1 MYKLVVTL
9 IQVMT
14 VNSML
19 NKNQSIKSGDSS
31 VNLQAQRDII
41 YVEAVPR
48 ELVDEK
54 VSKELLV
61 LRRSRFFIEFN
72 QIKEA
77 KKLSVNVSSG
87 DYSSC
92 SDSIKCESLAWCARL
107 LSRSDDNAEIAQEC
121 LSLAEDI
128 QELNEVKIAKAFM
141 HSQKEEKKEAL
152 QLLSG
157 IDSPQ
162 SRSAAFMIMTHHEG
176 SENSI
181 DWLAKAGYQIGD
193 LDADGKLF
201 YLFQLIDRNQWN
213 DSLLAEG
220 CLKDED
226 FEEAPVLYH
235 VSAIIHMVQAVPNE
249 LRPTVCYQLPFE
261 VASFP
266 LASDSTSMEHRKDAQ
281 SLFSL
286 AADMAT
292 KLDSPIAAAINRD
305 YALWLELSNADT
317 FNAGRE
323 KLVAKLHDI
332 KSSLRLVHF
341 GLQFGVQLDLDAV
354 RQELDRQVA
363 LNGGA
368 THETALVRFSLAF
381 KERTPANMAQYIER
395 HFEELQEFIA
405 PNSMRF
411 IQIEMLAKAEA
422 TDEASKK
429 LEDFKSEDLFSE
441 DELLK
446 LSRIISET
454 TGHDLVEIRKKDFEG
469 SNSLGDIFALVEE
482 LEAQNRWDE
491 LVDFSRLLF
500 ERTHNIRDVERY
512 IRSLNN
518 SKQYHE
524 VVKFIRNN
532 EDYLS
537 QSSHLQLCHCWAL
550 FYEGEMLASKE
561 RLSGIAIE
569 SRTENYRALEV
580 NIGIALGD
588 WGMLSEI
595 VAREYREREKR
606 TAHELLQTAKL
617 AIHISSPQAKDLL
630 YSAARKAKD
639 DAEIMAASYF
649 IAVRAGW
656 EGDQEVAEWLQIA
669 AQLSGA
675 DGPIQKMSLENI
687 VDQKPDWD
695 KREAETWRLLGCGEV
710 PIFIAAQSLRRST
723 IELSLFPALSN
734 LSETNLIRKALVPAF
749 CGNRPSVSMEISNIK
764 VGVDATALIT
774 LSFLDVL
781 EETLNSF
788 DTVYVPHTL
797 LFWLFEEK
805 ARAVFHQPSRIHDAH
820 KIRDLLAR
828 GSVEKLN
835 ANVVV
840 DSELSISIGDEL
852 ASMLTEAKRF
862 SEDFGVQCLVVRP
875 APVYVVS
882 SFMKEKTELNEYSSF
897 LSSCQSVIDKLR
909 DKGVI
914 TGEEEKKAK
923 AYLKLQEIPWPNQP
937 GIDDG
942 ATLILEDLAISYFL
956 HVGLLGKLKD
966 AGFRVIV
973 SSREVSEVN
982 ALISYEGISEQV
994 LSVVEKIRAFVSSG
1008 IESGKVKVGRKY
1020 AIDREVL
1027 DELREDPTIGAI
1039 SLAEF
1044 CDFIITDDRFLNQ
1057 HSNIGESGAQAKVV
1071 TSLDV
1076 LSRMVHSTI
1085 MTSDRL
1091 LELKTKLRRG
1101 GYCFVPVD
1109 EEEIFQL
1116 VSSATINSGIIN
1128 ETAELKAIADNALRV
1143 RMSDWLQLPKEA
1155 LWLETLFKSLAR
1167 VIKLFWVENEDSTD
1181 VIPRVNWILDL
1192 LDVRGWAHRIQ
1203 FQDMALIKFI
1213 RGPQINLLLHSPEE
1227 LSDEK
1232 RKEYWGWLE
1241 EVLIEPI
1248 RSNDPDL
1255 YKWLVD
1261 QAEGQIK
1268 YAIDS
1273 VDKDAALEEDLGF
1286 PASLLAGKLLNA
1298 NTHPS
1303 IRSSLL
1309 ERKKFREALELEAR
1323 VTISFN
1329 EAGVSFFRSDLFKEI
1344 RKVLN
1349 NEMPDDITDH
1359 DGNVWG
1365 LKGKSGDD
1373 DLIQIEVFD
1382 QTRSFLLPDFSVFYP
1397 ESEIRLRRLN
1407 EKTKEVN
1414 LPKSSFEHWY
1424 MILSERPLSD
1434 DEIDA
1439 FDRDF
1444 LDTPVS
1450 FSKLMCREI
1459 EARKKEGKI
1468 SDLVPSSRR
1477 YYDRLVGE
1485 YDGSMLPGE
1494 YVQSTL
1500 KNLIAEL
1507 SDWNHYEGFLLS
1519 LLLTSHS
1526 SFSDLIEVESLD
1538 RADLLRAYN
1547 YIVDSG
1553 DSLSQIGAIDVGLR
1567 ILPDYPELEEILVR
1581 LISKVRDD
1589 NVDDENSNVRNL
1601 SALFILVDGELSRL
1615 GIMSDVAPFYRRLA
1629 SLTHAGLMYRQ
1640 LKKYGAENTFYKWA
1654 VENRSTQFY
1663 WQTLC
1668 DMRLEPRWT
1677 PDMVD
1682 PYQVKQD
1689 LFGRILIAGN
1699 RFRDSIKKTSIDSV
1713 IFDESGE
1720 SIIGGCD
1727 LVLPYYPSPLEG
1739 GGEHPN
1745 SPPDGMSLAIE
1756 HQLDEEVVSPASF
1769 FALVNSAK
1777 IFRLENE
1784 SIDKVSKVLRAGKY
1798 QLQNIENDQVLL
1810 AMMVGLAYV
1819 AAVNKNTELA
1829 GELRILTR
1837 VHRRQGER
1845 PISTY
1850 DSMRFCFLV
1859 AASYRDTEE
1868 WASFIGDWLFELVH
1882 EDLKID
1888 EIKMIYA
1895 HLQVLLNISPELWV
1909 SCAKAEAV
1917 IKSLIGR

>member
-1 MYKLVVTL
+1 
-9 IQVMT
+9 
-14 VNSML
+14 ML
-19 NKNQSIKSGDSS
+19 NNGQSIKSGDRSI
-31 VNLQAQRDII
+31 NLQAQRDII
-41 YVEAVPR
+41 YVEGVPR

-61 LRRSRFFIEFN
+61 LRRSRFFSEFN
-72 QIKEA
+72 QIQEA
-77 KKLSVNVSSG
+77 KKLAGRVSSG

-92 SDSIKCESLAWCARL
+92 SGSIKCEALAWCARL

-121 LSLAEDI
+121 LSRAEEI
-128 QELNEVKIAKAFM
+128 QERNEVKIAKAFM

-181 DWLAKAGYQIGD
+181 DWLSKAGYQIGG

-201 YLFQLIDRNQWN
+201 YLLQLIERNKWN
-213 DSLLAEG
+213 DSLLAVG

-226 FEEAPVLYH
+226 FETAPVLYH

-249 LRPTVCYQLPFE
+249 WRSTVCYQLPFE

-266 LASDSTSMEHRKDAQ
+266 LASDYTSMEHRKDAQ

-292 KLDSPIAAAINRD
+292 KLDSPIAAARDRD

-317 FNAGRE
+317 FKTGRE
-323 KLVAKLHDI
+323 KLVTKLHDI
-332 KSSLRLVHF
+332 RSSLRLVHF
-341 GLQFGVQLDLDAV
+341 GLQFGVHLDLDAV
-354 RQELDRQVA
+354 RQEVDRQVA

-368 THETALVRFSLAF
+368 TYEAALVRFSLAF
-381 KERTPANMAQYIER
+381 KERTPGNVAQYIER

-405 PNSMRF
+405 PNSLRF

-422 TDEASKK
+422 TDEASEK
-429 LEDFKSEDLFSE
+429 LEAFKEEGLFSE
-441 DELLK
+441 DESAK

-454 TGHDLVEIRKKDFEG
+454 TGHDLVEIRKKDFKI
-469 SNSLGDIFALVEE
+469 SDSLHDLFSLVED
-482 LEAQNRWDE
+482 LESQNRWGE
-491 LVDFSRLLF
+491 LVNYSRLLF

-512 IRSLNN
+512 VHSLSNLN
-518 SKQYHE
+518 QHHE
-524 VVKFIRNN
+524 VVKFIRDN
-532 EDYLS
+532 EDYLN
-537 QSSHLQLCHCWAL
+537 QSSHLQMCHCWAL
-550 FYEGEMLASKE
+550 FYEGEILSSKDH
-561 RLSGIAIE
+561 LSKVVAE
-569 SRTENYRALEV
+569 PRTANYRALEI

-588 WGMLSEI
+588 WSMLSEL

-630 YSAARKAKD
+630 YSAAGKAKD

-669 AQLSGA
+669 AQLSGP
-675 DGPIQKMSLENI
+675 DGPIQTMSLENI
-687 VDQKPDWD
+687 LGQKPEWE
-695 KREAETWRLLGCGEV
+695 KREVETWRRFGCGEV
-710 PIFIAAQSLRRST
+710 PLFIAAQSLRRST

-734 LSETNLIRKALVPAF
+734 LSETNIIRKSLIPAF
-749 CGNRPSVSMEISNIK
+749 CGNRPLVNIHMSGAK

-781 EETLNSF
+781 EEALNSF
-788 DTVYVPHTL
+788 ETVYVPHTL

-805 ARAVFHQPSRIHDAH
+805 TRASFHQPSRIHDAY

-828 GSVEKLN
+828 GSVERIISS
-835 ANVVV
+835 AVV
-840 DSELSISIGDEL
+840 DADLSISIGDDL
-852 ASMLTEAKRF
+852 ASMLAEAKRIN
-862 SEDFGVQCLVVRP
+862 EDQVVQCIVVRP
-875 APVYVVS
+875 APVYIVS
-882 SFMKEKTELNEYSSF
+882 SYMKEKAELSEYSSF
-897 LSSCQSVIDKLR
+897 LSSCQSVVDKLR

-923 AYLKLQEIPWPNQP
+923 AYLLLQEVPWPNQP
-937 GIDDG
+937 VIDDG
-942 ATLILEDLAISYFL
+942 AVLILDDLAISYFL
-956 HVGLLGKLKD
+956 HVDLLGKLKD
-966 AGFRVIV
+966 AGFRIII
-973 SSREVSEVN
+973 SSREVSEAN

-994 LSVVEKIRAFVSSG
+994 LNAVENIRNFVSSG
-1008 IESGKVKVGRKY
+1008 IKSGKVKVGKKC
-1020 AIDREVL
+1020 ATDREML
-1027 DELREDPTIGAI
+1027 NELRDDPTIGAI

-1057 HSNIGESGAQAKVV
+1057 HQSLGEAGAQAKVV

-1076 LSRMVHSTI
+1076 LSGMEGSTL

-1101 GYCFVPVD
+1101 GYCFVPVY
-1109 EEEIFQL
+1109 EEELFKLII
-1116 VSSATINSGIIN
+1116 SATISSGVIN
-1128 ETAELKAIADNALRV
+1128 ETAELKAIADNVLRV
-1143 RMSDWLQLPKEA
+1143 RMTDWLQLPKEA

-1167 VIKLFWVENEDSTD
+1167 VIKRIWVENENVTD
-1181 VIPRVNWILDL
+1181 VIPRVNWILHL

-1203 FQDMALIKFI
+1203 FQDMKSIRFI

-1227 LSDEK
+1227 LLDEK
-1232 RKEYWGWLE
+1232 RSRYWDWLE

-1255 YKWLVD
+1255 YKWLV
-1261 QAEGQIK
+1261 EEVERKVK
-1268 YAIDS
+1268 YVVDS
-1273 VDKDAALEEDLGF
+1273 VVKDAAQEEGLDY

-1309 ERKKFREALELEAR
+1309 ERKEFRQALDLESSI
-1323 VTISFN
+1323 TISLN
-1329 EAGVSFFRSDLFKEI
+1329 EAGVSLSRSDLFKGI
-1344 RKVLN
+1344 RQVLS
-1349 NEMPDDITDH
+1349 NEEPDAIVDH
-1359 DGNVWG
+1359 DGNVWR
-1365 LKGKSGDD
+1365 LKSKLGDD
-1373 DLIQIEVFD
+1373 GVVQIEVFD
-1382 QTRSFLLPDFSVFYP
+1382 QARSLLLPDFSVFSTD
-1397 ESEIRLRRLN
+1397 SELRLRHLN
-1407 EKTKEVN
+1407 EITKEVN
-1414 LPKSSFEHWY
+1414 LPKPSFECWH
-1424 MILSERPLSD
+1424 MILSKRPLND

-1444 LDTPVS
+1444 LDTPLS
-1450 FSKLMCREI
+1450 FSKGMCREI

-1485 YDGSMLPGE
+1485 YDGSLLPGD
-1494 YVQSTL
+1494 YARSTL
-1500 KNLIAEL
+1500 KKLIEDL
-1507 SDWNHYEGFLLS
+1507 SVWNPYEGFLLS

-1526 SFSDLIEVESLD
+1526 SFSDLIEVERLD
-1538 RADLLRAYN
+1538 KTDLFRAYN
-1547 YIVDSG
+1547 YLADSG
-1553 DSLSQIGAIDVGLR
+1553 DSLSQIGAVDVGLR
-1567 ILPDYPELEEILVR
+1567 ILPNYPELEEILVR
-1581 LISKVRDD
+1581 LISKIRDD
-1589 NVDDENSNVRNL
+1589 NIDDERSSVRNL
-1601 SALFILVDGELSRL
+1601 SVLFVLVDGELSRL
-1615 GIMSDVAPFYRRLA
+1615 GVMSDVAPFYRRLA
-1629 SLTHAGLMYRQ
+1629 SLAHAGLMFRQ
-1640 LKKYGAENTFYKWA
+1640 LKKYGVENMFYKWA

-1668 DMRLEPRWT
+1668 DMRREPRWA

-1682 PYQVKQD
+1682 PHLVKQD
-1689 LFGRILIAGN
+1689 FFGRILIAGH
-1699 RFRDSIKKTSIDSV
+1699 RFKDSIKETSIDSV
-1713 IFDESGE
+1713 IFNESGD
-1720 SIIGGCD
+1720 SVLGGCD

-1745 SPPDGMSLAIE
+1745 SPPDGMSLAIK
-1756 HQLDEEVVSPASF
+1756 HQLDDDVVGPASF

-1784 SIDKVSKVLRAGKY
+1784 SIDKVSKVLRAGKHR
-1798 QLQNIENDQVLL
+1798 LKNIENDQVLL
-1810 AMMVGLAYV
+1810 AMMGGLSYV
-1819 AAVNKNTELA
+1819 AAVNRNTELA

-1837 VHRRQGER
+1837 IYRRQGEHS
-1845 PISTY
+1845 ISTY
-1850 DSMRFCFLV
+1850 DSMRLCFLV
-1859 AASYRDTEE
+1859 AASYQDAEE
-1868 WASFIGDWLFELVH
+1868 WASFIGDWMCELVH
-1882 EDLKID
+1882 EDLTID
-1888 EIKMIYA
+1888 EFKMINS
-1895 HLQVLLNISPELWV
+1895 HLHVLFEVCPELWV
-1909 SCAKAEAV
+1909 SCAKVEA
-1917 IKSLIGR
+1917 ILKSFIET